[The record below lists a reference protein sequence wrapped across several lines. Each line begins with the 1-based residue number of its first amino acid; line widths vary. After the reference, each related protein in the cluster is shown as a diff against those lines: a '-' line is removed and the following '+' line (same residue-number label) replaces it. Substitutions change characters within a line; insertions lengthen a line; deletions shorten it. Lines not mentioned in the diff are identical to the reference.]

1 MEPSKIPSESV
12 FVWRQI
18 LFFLK
23 LPYLL
28 VMVLAG
34 KRSPGKLLNP
44 FRDLFAFLGAAK
56 ATLVLIIVNIAVYA
70 LEVFYLGPDRVL
82 ELAFQPSD
90 IVELNFLPIVASW
103 FLHASAAHLMGNML
117 MLFIFGRIIEKEL
130 GVPQMLLIYFG
141 SAVISTLV
149 SGFFGQGG
157 IGASGAISGLI
168 ATGII
173 LKPFYLTYL
182 IIGIPIPIIIVGWAG
197 ILADL
202 SGVLRPTDDNIGHY
216 AHLGGYAAISILV
229 FLLNPGE
236 KRKMLVGFA
245 INALFITLLVFLYAF
260 RDQLSQQ

>member
-1 MEPSKIPSESV
+1 MEPSKITSESA

-23 LPYLL
+23 LPFLL
-28 VMVLAG
+28 IMVLAG
-34 KRSPGKLLNP
+34 RRDFGELLNP

-56 ATLVLIIVNIAVYA
+56 ATLVLIIVNIAVFA

-90 IVELNFLPIVASW
+90 IVELNLLPIVASW
-103 FLHASAAHLMGNML
+103 FLHASAVHLFGNML
-117 MLFIFGRIIEKEL
+117 MLFVFGRIIEKEL
-130 GVPQMLLIYFG
+130 GIPHMLLIYFG
-141 SAVISTLV
+141 SAIISTLV

-168 ATGII
+168 AAGII

-182 IIGIPIPIIIVGWAG
+182 IVGIPVPIIIVGWAG

-216 AHLGGYAAISILV
+216 AHLGGYAAISVLV
-229 FLLNPGE
+229 FLLSRGE
-236 KRKMLVGFA
+236 KKKMLVGFA
-245 INALFITLLVFLYAF
+245 INAVFITLLVFLYAY
-260 RDQLSQQ
+260 REHLPQP